1 MQYLSDYL
9 QKITQEGKHWMDY
22 QIIMDKVKNYEKKY
36 GIKIQILVE
45 YILKSSCTFPN
56 LIVIA

>member
-45 YILKSSCTFPN
+45 
-56 LIVIA
+56 